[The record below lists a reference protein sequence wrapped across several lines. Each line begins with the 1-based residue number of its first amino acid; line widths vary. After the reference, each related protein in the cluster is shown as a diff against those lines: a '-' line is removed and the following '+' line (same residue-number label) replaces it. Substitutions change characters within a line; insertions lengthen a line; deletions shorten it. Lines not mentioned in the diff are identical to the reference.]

1 VVRMATENRDWGYR
15 RKQGALANA
24 ARRDRWNRGPNKWI
38 MDGKVA
44 RNLSDDVE
52 GFLMGKRYLI
62 HDRDPLY
69 TAEFLGTL
77 GSAGVKSVKLP
88 PRSPNLATRHEIRPR
103 ATSSRTGRALVYCVL
118 RRGKGLRSFPRTPFS
133 ARRALPPLRSG

>member
-1 VVRMATENRDWGYR
+1 MAASNLALDDPGR
-15 RKQGALANA
+15 RKGSRIWWSVWPRRTGIGAIAGKKARWPMRRVEIAGIAAHANGLWMA
-24 ARRDRWNRGPNKWI
+24 P
-38 MDGKVA
+38 VA

-62 HDRDPLY
+62 HDRDPLH

-88 PRSPNLATRHEIRPR
+88 PRSPNLNAR
-103 ATSSRTGRALVYCVL
+103 AAFGPECRSRSLRNRCSPSPESSLNVC
-118 RRGKGLRSFPRTPFS
+118 
-133 ARRALPPLRSG
+133 